1 MSFRPSSSTPSPK
14 RFKSEEGLNRIQR
27 KTIHEALTDRYVREQ
42 FAREDKPSTMAVP
55 SQYNPYFFGGERS
68 LSDTVHAR
76 SDRSMHSPSIHDIRG
91 LTISPLPRFSQNIA
105 IERRRQAA
113 FNDHYFIALD
123 LDECSVLGNDTND
136 VLRTAFHILDY
147 HKQKNFGQIP
157 EERINTLIIELCLQ
171 LVNPSMVQAIQKI
184 KDNIGYMPYIFAYTN
199 KGSSAKIFQNNMK
212 RWTQLLSRCMS
223 NQTISNTEKENAK
236 QEHEQGWKNHIH
248 KKHPDDF
255 WVFFEGSSPDKDY
268 NYLSDTLHEF
278 NMPTLVKIAKIES
291 PGVVEDLES
300 TAKRELRRIGCATW
314 AMSKALGLDYNIPV
328 FVSHQLYKNLSELCP
343 VLGLASMDKLFLF
356 DDKANEHFANM
367 SLYNPGNCWSGPND
381 VHMIPV
387 APFDT
392 PSLSPA
398 ARTRIKQILNEID
411 PRGAILSRNQR
422 ILEDISQHSLSWAR
436 HKVLYDFIGHQYKMG
451 GADEIHR
458 MAGSGPPLYPWDTSL
473 FTQSGN
479 PIIQR
484 AKTCAQFQ

>member
-1 MSFRPSSSTPSPK
+1 
-14 RFKSEEGLNRIQR
+14 
-27 KTIHEALTDRYVREQ
+27 
-42 FAREDKPSTMAVP
+42 
-55 SQYNPYFFGGERS
+55 
-68 LSDTVHAR
+68 
-76 SDRSMHSPSIHDIRG
+76 
-91 LTISPLPRFSQNIA
+91 
-105 IERRRQAA
+105 
-113 FNDHYFIALD
+113 
-123 LDECSVLGNDTND
+123 
-136 VLRTAFHILDY
+136 
-147 HKQKNFGQIP
+147 
-157 EERINTLIIELCLQ
+157 
-171 LVNPSMVQAIQKI
+171 MVQAIQKI

-199 KGSSAKIFQNNMK
+199 KGSSAKIFQDSMK

-223 NQTISNTEKENAK
+223 NPTISDEDKENAK

-248 KKHPDDF
+248 NRPPNGS

-278 NMPTLVKIAKIES
+278 TMPTLIRIAKTES
-291 PGVVEDLES
+291 PGVAEGLES

-314 AMSKALGLDYNIPV
+314 AMSKALELDYNIPV

-356 DDKANEHFANM
+356 DDKANEHFENM
-367 SLYNPGNCWSGPND
+367 SLYNRGNRWSGPND

-411 PRGAILSRNQR
+411 PRGTILSRNQR
-422 ILEDISQHSLSWAR
+422 ILEDISEYSSNWGR
-436 HKVLYDFIGHQYKMG
+436 HKVLYNPVSRQYGMG
-451 GADEIHR
+451 GSIEIDPLS
-458 MAGSGPPLYPWDTSL
+458 GSGPPLYPWDTSL

-479 PIIQR
+479 PTIQR
-484 AKTCAQFQ
+484 AKTFAQFQ